1 MALAGETGS
10 APVPGVRGWWLRS
23 LLLTLGLGVS
33 LAAAPGAAEA
43 VTLQL
48 KWHHQFQFAGY
59 YAAQDQ
65 GYYRDAG
72 LEVEILEGEPGVD
85 TVKEVVDGRAQY
97 GVGNSALLLSRE
109 KGQPVVA
116 LAAVFQHSPLILMA
130 KAGGPISAVQD
141 LVGRRLMIEN
151 HADELIAYLRKE
163 GVPETSVTLLQ
174 HSFDAGDLLDGRVDC
189 MSAYVTDEP
198 FFLKK
203 THQACLEF
211 SPRMGGIDF
220 YGDNLFTSE
229 AELRDHPARVRAFRE
244 ASMRGWKY
252 AMQHP
257 EAIADLI
264 IARYGVRRGRD
275 YLLFEAEKMVPL
287 LQPSLVEMGYMYKGR
302 WQHILDTYADL
313 GLLPKDFRLEGFLY
327 DPEAG
332 ARQEHR
338 NLMVAMAAALAL
350 VALLGGVALVFFRLN
365 LRLKGEI
372 ASREQA
378 EEAKAA
384 LQAQLLQAQKM
395 ESLGSLAGGVAH
407 DMNNVLGAILGMAS
421 ANLAD
426 QPEGSAAHK
435 AFGTIIKAADRGGK
449 MVKGLLSFARA
460 GTASVQELDF
470 NAIVREEVQL
480 LERTTLAKVRL
491 EVDLDPELRPILG
504 DGGALNHA
512 FMNLCVNAVDAMPDR
527 GVLTIRTRNAE
538 DGCIEVLVTDT
549 GTGMTP
555 EVLAQ
560 ALDPFFTTKPQG
572 KGTGM
577 GLSMVYNTV
586 KAHKGHLELD
596 SQPGMGTRVRLRF
609 PSFQGREVEDPYQPG
624 AGDEPE
630 GQSLHVLLVDDDEL
644 IRSSLESVLEALGHT
659 STATASGEEALLL
672 LGKGLQPD
680 LVIMDMNMPGL
691 GGAGTLPLLRAQW
704 PAVPVLLSTG
714 RADQSVLD
722 LLAAHPQVTLLSKPF
737 TMRELEAHLKRA
749 GHT

>member
-1 MALAGETGS
+1 
-10 APVPGVRGWWLRS
+10 
-23 LLLTLGLGVS
+23 
-33 LAAAPGAAEA
+33 
-43 VTLQL
+43 
-48 KWHHQFQFAGY
+48 
-59 YAAQDQ
+59 
-65 GYYRDAG
+65 
-72 LEVEILEGEPGVD
+72 
-85 TVKEVVDGRAQY
+85 
-97 GVGNSALLLSRE
+97 
-109 KGQPVVA
+109 
-116 LAAVFQHSPLILMA
+116 
-130 KAGGPISAVQD
+130 
-141 LVGRRLMIEN
+141 
-151 HADELIAYLRKE
+151 
-163 GVPETSVTLLQ
+163 
-174 HSFDAGDLLDGRVDC
+174 
-189 MSAYVTDEP
+189 
-198 FFLKK
+198 
-203 THQACLEF
+203 
-211 SPRMGGIDF
+211 
-220 YGDNLFTSE
+220 
-229 AELRDHPARVRAFRE
+229 
-244 ASMRGWKY
+244 
-252 AMQHP
+252 
-257 EAIADLI
+257 
-264 IARYGVRRGRD
+264 
-275 YLLFEAEKMVPL
+275 
-287 LQPSLVEMGYMYKGR
+287 
-302 WQHILDTYADL
+302 
-313 GLLPKDFRLEGFLY
+313 
-327 DPEAG
+327 
-332 ARQEHR
+332 
-338 NLMVAMAAALAL
+338 
-350 VALLGGVALVFFRLN
+350 
-365 LRLKGEI
+365 
-372 ASREQA
+372 
-378 EEAKAA
+378 
-384 LQAQLLQAQKM
+384 
-395 ESLGSLAGGVAH
+395 
-407 DMNNVLGAILGMAS
+407 
-421 ANLAD
+421 
-426 QPEGSAAHK
+426 
-435 AFGTIIKAADRGGK
+435 
-449 MVKGLLSFARA
+449 
-460 GTASVQELDF
+460 
-470 NAIVREEVQL
+470 
-480 LERTTLAKVRL
+480 VRL